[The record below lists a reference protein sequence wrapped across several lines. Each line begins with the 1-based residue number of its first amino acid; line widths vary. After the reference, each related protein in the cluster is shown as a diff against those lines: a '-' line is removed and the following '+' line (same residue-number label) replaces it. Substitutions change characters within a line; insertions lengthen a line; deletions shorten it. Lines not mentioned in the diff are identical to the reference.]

1 MTPKDRIAEKTVSL
15 DETDWA
21 IVNRL
26 REEAINNV
34 DLARE
39 LGVSEGTVRQRLKV
53 LKESGVLKVTA
64 GIDPDA
70 LDNQQVA
77 IVAVN
82 VATAS
87 LLESKAREIAALP
100 HVTSVSIVT
109 GRYDLIAEVL
119 VNSNHGLVDFLT
131 GELAKV
137 TQVIATESFLLL
149 KNYGRF
155 V

>member
-1 MTPKDRIAEKTVSL
+1 MNSPVSL
-15 DETDWA
+15 DETDRA
-21 IVNRL
+21 IVARL

-39 LGVSEGTVRQRLKV
+39 LGVSEGTVRQRLKR
-53 LKESGVLKVTA
+53 LKESGILKVAA

-70 LDNQQVA
+70 LENQQA
-77 IVAVN
+77 AMVAVN
-82 VATAS
+82 VAKAS
-87 LLESKAREIAALP
+87 LLEGKAREIAALP

-119 VNSNHGLVDFLT
+119 VDSNHGLVDFLT
-131 GELAKV
+131 GELAAV
-137 TQVIATESFLLL
+137 EDVSATESFLLL
-149 KNYGRF
+149 KSYGKF